1 MFPGLGSDPKKMK
14 QMLQQFG
21 IKTEELE
28 ASRVIIESQ
37 SKKLVIEKPSIT
49 LMKVQGQNIY
59 TIIGN
64 ATEQKKELEIPEAD
78 INLVSEQAKASKEE
92 ALSALKD
99 SKGDIA
105 EAIQKL
111 LEKKNK

>member
-1 MFPGLGSDPKKMK
+1 MFPGLSSDPKKMK

-28 ASRVIIESQ
+28 ANKVIIESE
-37 SKKLVIEKPSIT
+37 SKKLVIENPSIT

-64 ATEQKKELEIPEAD
+64 ALEQKKEPEIPESD
-78 INLVSEQAKASKEE
+78 ISLVSEQAKVSKDE
-92 ALSALKD
+92 ALKALKD

-111 LEKKNK
+111 LDKKSK

>member
-1 MFPGLGSDPKKMK
+1 MMFPGLGNDPKKMK

-21 IKTEELE
+21 IKTEDLD
-28 ASRVIIESQ
+28 ANRVIIESQ
-37 SKKLVIEKPSIT
+37 SKTLVIEKPSIT
-49 LMKVQGQNIY
+49 LMKVQGQSIY

-64 ATEQKKELEIPEAD
+64 ALEQKKDLEIPEAD
-78 INLVSEQAKASKEE
+78 INLVAEQAKVSKEQ
-92 ALSALKD
+92 ALNALKD

-111 LEKKNK
+111 LEKNK